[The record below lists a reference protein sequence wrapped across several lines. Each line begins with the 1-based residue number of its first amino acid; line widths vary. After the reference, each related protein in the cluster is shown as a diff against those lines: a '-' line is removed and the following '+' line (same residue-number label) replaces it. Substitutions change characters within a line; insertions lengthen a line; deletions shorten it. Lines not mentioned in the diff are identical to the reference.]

1 MCRNYEGSDK
11 SCYISKDDLFREA
24 TNYFKVSETASNKR
38 TFFEII
44 GCHIFGKIPQFMT
57 INLKSKK
64 QIRGLQKRGLPPGST
79 AAESATDQN
88 ATEMDCKIKNNS
100 REDENERHV
109 NTGVVSEDIEGV
121 TIDYEVEESGGNK
134 KEKIEKN
141 FKMKGMS
148 IVVRSMK
155 ILKVL

>member
-1 MCRNYEGSDK
+1 
-11 SCYISKDDLFREA
+11 
-24 TNYFKVSETASNKR
+24 
-38 TFFEII
+38 
-44 GCHIFGKIPQFMT
+44 
-57 INLKSKK
+57 
-64 QIRGLQKRGLPPGST
+64 
-79 AAESATDQN
+79 
-88 ATEMDCKIKNNS
+88 MDCKIKTNS
-100 REDENERHV
+100 REDENERHF

-134 KEKIEKN
+134 KEKIEKK

>member
-1 MCRNYEGSDK
+1 MCRNYEGTDK

-24 TNYFKVSETASNKR
+24 TDYFKVSETASNKR

-44 GCHIFGKIPQFMT
+44 GRHIFGKISQFMT
-57 INLKSKK
+57 MNLKSK

-79 AAESATDQN
+79 AVESATDQN

-100 REDENERHV
+100 REDENERHF
-109 NTGVVSEDIEGV
+109 NTEVVSEDIEGV
-121 TIDYEVEESGGNK
+121 AIDYEVEESGGNK
-134 KEKIEKN
+134 KEKIEKK

-148 IVVRSMK
+148 MVVRSMK